1 MTMTAMD
8 RYLKNR
14 GFIVGL
20 NYIPA
25 RKEYRFDIS
34 KNGVTKTYYW
44 KYDVKG
50 KSSDEFEQYQK
61 DSMDAMIRNFNETV
75 IPTVIE
81 KSFCNSLYG
90 SLDTGYIYNSEFDFA
105 EFIDEK
111 LKRDYTTYFERK
123 TNDMARTSKPAN
135 IMNIHPVI
143 KDVIFNNPATI
154 VLWDDGTKTVVKTQ
168 NDEVYDPEKGIA
180 MAVSKKIFGNRGNY
194 YNNFKPWLDSYY
206 KEQEAK
212 ERTIID
218 CLKDAIESINKE
230 AIEKTS
236 FDFKEPITRADVEKV
251 NDFIKQTESD
261 DN

>member
-1 MTMTAMD
+1 MTMTNMD
-8 RYLKNR
+8 LYFINK
-14 GFIVGL
+14 GFTVFRK
-20 NYIPA
+20 YIPSTA
-25 RKEYRFDIS
+25 EYKFELS
-34 KNGVTKTYYW
+34 KNGINKTYYW
-44 KYDVKG
+44 KYDRSVKN
-50 KSSDEFEQYQK
+50 FEQYQK
-61 DSMDAMIRNFNETV
+61 ESMDAMIKDLNEKAV
-75 IPTVIE
+75 IDNVY
-81 KSFCNSLYG
+81 KMACNSLFG
-90 SLDTGYIYNSEFDFA
+90 SIDSGYVYNPESSFSKVMA
-105 EFIDEK
+105 EEIHV
-111 LKRDYTTYFERK
+111 DYSKFFERK
-123 TNDMARTSKPAN
+123 TNDMARTPKSFN

-143 KDVIFNNPATI
+143 KDVIFNEPATI

-168 NDEVYDPEKGIA
+168 NGEVYDPEKGIA
-180 MAVSKKIFGNRGNY
+180 MAVSKKIFGNCGNY

-251 NDFIKQTESD
+251 NDFIKQTERD